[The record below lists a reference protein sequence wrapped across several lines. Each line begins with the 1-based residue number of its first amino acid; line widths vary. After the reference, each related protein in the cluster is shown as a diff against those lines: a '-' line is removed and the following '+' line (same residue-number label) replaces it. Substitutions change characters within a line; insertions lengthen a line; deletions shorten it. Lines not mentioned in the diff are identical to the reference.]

1 MRSDVTNDRFLALR
15 DLRSLTQRE
24 LQIVRFVC
32 DGLSN
37 KEIARRMRLTEGT
50 IKFRLHLIYQKL
62 TINNRTSLAT
72 LAARRT
78 DDLNW

>member
-1 MRSDVTNDRFLALR
+1 MRSDVSNDGSLLLR

-32 DGLSN
+32 EGLSN
-37 KEIARRMRLTEGT
+37 KQIARRMLVSEGT

-72 LAARRT
+72 LAAGRA
-78 DDLNW
+78 DDL

>member
-1 MRSDVTNDRFLALR
+1 MRSDVSNDGSLPLR

-32 DGLSN
+32 EGLSN
-37 KEIARRMRLTEGT
+37 KQIARRMLVSEGT

-72 LAARRT
+72 LAAGRA
-78 DDLNW
+78 DDLWW

>member
-1 MRSDVTNDRFLALR
+1 LR

-32 DGLSN
+32 EGLSN
-37 KEIARRMRLTEGT
+37 KQIARQMLVSEGT

-72 LAARRT
+72 LAAGRA
-78 DDLNW
+78 DDL

>member
-1 MRSDVTNDRFLALR
+1 MRSDVTNDSFLALR

-37 KEIARRMRLTEGT
+37 KEIARRMRLAEGT

-72 LAARRT
+72 LAAGRP
-78 DDLNW
+78 DDL

>member
-1 MRSDVTNDRFLALR
+1 MRSDVSNDGSLPLR

-32 DGLSN
+32 EGLSN
-37 KEIARRMRLTEGT
+37 KQIARQMLVSEGT

-72 LAARRT
+72 LAAGRP
-78 DDLNW
+78 DDL

>member
-1 MRSDVTNDRFLALR
+1 MRSDVSNDGSLPLR

-32 DGLSN
+32 EGLSN
-37 KEIARRMRLTEGT
+37 KQIARQMLVSEGT

-72 LAARRT
+72 LAAGRA
-78 DDLNW
+78 DDL